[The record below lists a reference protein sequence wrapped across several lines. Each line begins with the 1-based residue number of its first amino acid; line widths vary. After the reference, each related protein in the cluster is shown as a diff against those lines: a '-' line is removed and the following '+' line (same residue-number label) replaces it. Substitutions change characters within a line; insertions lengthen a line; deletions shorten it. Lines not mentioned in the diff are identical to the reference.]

1 MYFKTIIQ
9 GRLSFGQQKSY
20 DKVIKMYEYR
30 AETYYKGD
38 VLLQL
43 EEVFDPQ
50 ELTLSVPRYVGNAT
64 EKGFKNTVDL
74 LEYCAQ
80 FAVAGSFQAWMIDE
94 GTIIHKAEVEPES
107 DKAVVM
113 QFQKGDKLFRAH
125 GKDEEALKAFNKTL
139 EKYDK
144 HAQAYERRGWI
155 NLRLK
160 NYSDALYD
168 FNKAIRIDDSIA
180 FAHYG
185 KGHIL
190 QSEHNLEEAIECY
203 EETLKKSVALQSL
216 YWRARLR
223 KAECHI
229 DLKQWEPA
237 IFDLKFFTKRGFQK
251 DDSNLQRRPRAFA
264 LYGKVLFETGDYE
277 TALLNLDKALQM
289 SDEISKEFDRQEAL
303 FYRAIT
309 KHKLGKKDFKSDLQA
324 ASDQGHTKAIEY
336 LSELSLLPK

>member
-1 MYFKTIIQ
+1 MYYKTIIQ

-30 AETYYKGD
+30 TETYYKGD
-38 VLLQL
+38 ILLQL
-43 EEVFDPQ
+43 EEVFDPV

-64 EKGFKNTVDL
+64 EKAFKNTVDL

-80 FAVAGSFQAWMIDE
+80 FAVAGSFHAWMIDE
-94 GTIIHKAEVEPES
+94 GNIMHKAEIEPES

-113 QFQKGDKLFRAH
+113 QFQKGDKLFRLQ
-125 GKDEEALKAFNKTL
+125 GNDEEALKAFSETI

-144 HAQAYERRGWI
+144 HAQAYERRGWV
-155 NLRLK
+155 NLRLR

-168 FNKAIRIDDSIA
+168 FNKAIRLDDSIA
-180 FAHYG
+180 FAYYG

-190 QSEHNLEEAIECY
+190 QSEDNLVEAIECY

-229 DLKQWEPA
+229 ELKQWEPA
-237 IFDLKFFTKRGFQK
+237 LFDLKFFTKRNFQR

-264 LYGKVLFETGDYE
+264 LFGKALYESGDFES
-277 TALLNLDKALQM
+277 ALQNLDKALQM
-289 SDEISKEFDRQEAL
+289 STPETKEYDRQEAL
-303 FYRAIT
+303 YYRALS
-309 KHKLGKKDFKSDLQA
+309 KKALGKKDFKSDLLE
-324 ASDQGHTKAIEY
+324 ASEQGHHLANELLAQ
-336 LSELSLLPK
+336 LS